1 MTRLVWRILP
11 QTIRGQVSGLIIVSL
26 ALVSVIIA
34 GLLQLLPPSPRFIQN
49 IAIARVAI
57 FSQIANGLPATEIDD
72 LVKSAAHVGV
82 RVETASAAQLAIPS
96 TPLRQARFSARLDK
110 AGDIKEIATVLKDA
124 VALDDDASMILVRLK
139 QANLVFR
146 LPLDTGLFQV
156 LTMRGAIIMVIV
168 VALLIG
174 PAIYAARWIISPL
187 SSFANAAR
195 AFGLSLDD
203 NQVLPEQGPR
213 EIVQVARALNDMRTR
228 IRSIVEGRTRMLAA
242 IGHDLRTPLTRL
254 RLYAEWPSS
263 AAVQENMIRE
273 IATIDNMLGE
283 TLTYLR
289 DDRRIEATLSID
301 LPSLLQTICSEFSD
315 VGHPVSYRGLDRVV
329 YLCRPNA
336 LRRAMTNLIEN
347 GIKHGTEVWV
357 SLRVRDTDEIEI
369 AVADDGP
376 GIPREF
382 REKAFEPFFKV
393 DSSRAAT
400 ARQSGFGLGLSI
412 ARDVVRDHGGEIA
425 LDDRAPQGLVVR
437 IVLPAVNVPSSVDA
451 CSPSPAFSAA

>member
-1 MTRLVWRILP
+1 MTRSVWRILP
-11 QTIRGQVSGLIIVSL
+11 QTIRGQVCGLIIVSL

-34 GLLQLLPPSPRFIQN
+34 GLLQVFPPSPRFIQN
-49 IAIARVAI
+49 IAIARIAM
-57 FSQIANGLPATEIDD
+57 FSQIANALPEADIDT
-72 LVKSAAHVGV
+72 LIASAGSVGV
-82 RVETASAAQLAIPS
+82 RAEKASAVQLATLP
-96 TPLRQARFSARLDK
+96 TPAGQEHLTARLDRLGGIRE
-110 AGDIKEIATVLKDA
+110 AMILKQA
-124 VALDDDASMILVRLK
+124 VALDNDASAILIRLK
-139 QANLVFR
+139 QGGLVFR
-146 LPLDTGLFQV
+146 LPPDAGLFQV
-156 LTMRGAIIMVIV
+156 LTMRGVIIVVIV
-168 VALLIG
+168 VMLLIG

-195 AFGLSLDD
+195 AFGLSMDD

-228 IRSIVEGRTRMLAA
+228 IRSIVESRTRMLAA

-263 AAVQENMIRE
+263 TAVQENMIRE

-289 DDRRIEATLSID
+289 DDRRVEARLPID

-315 VGHPVSYRGLDRVV
+315 VGHAVSYRGPDRVV
-329 YLCRPNA
+329 YFCRPNA

-347 GIKHGTEVWV
+347 GIKHGTEVWL
-357 SLRVRDTDEIEI
+357 SLQVRNTDEIEI
-369 AVADDGP
+369 VVADDGP
-376 GIPREF
+376 GIPAAL

-412 ARDVVRDHGGEIA
+412 ARDVVRDHEGEIT
-425 LDDRAPQGLVVR
+425 LDDRPPQGLVVR
-437 IVLPAVNVPSSVDA
+437 IVLP
-451 CSPSPAFSAA
+451 PATESLSRESCAPALVGA

>member
-11 QTIRGQVSGLIIVSL
+11 QTIRGQVSGLIIISL

-34 GLLQLLPPSPRFIQN
+34 GLVQFLPPSPRFIQTTS
-49 IAIARVAI
+49 IVRAAI
-57 FSQIANGLPATEIDD
+57 FSQLASALPDAEIDT
-72 LVKSAAHVGV
+72 LVTSAGNAGI
-82 RVETASAAQLAIPS
+82 RVEKASAAQLATSP
-96 TPLRQARFSARLDK
+96 TPVGQARLMAMLDRLSD
-110 AGDIKEIATVLKDA
+110 AKEAVILRTA
-124 VALDDDASMILVRLK
+124 VALDDDVSMILVRLK
-139 QANLVFR
+139 QGNLVFR
-146 LPLDTGLFQV
+146 LPPDMGLFQV
-156 LTMRGAIIMVIV
+156 LTMRGAVIMMIV
-168 VALLIG
+168 VILLIG

-195 AFGLSLDD
+195 AFGLSMND

-213 EIVQVARALNDMRTR
+213 EIVQVAQALNDMRTR
-228 IRSIVEGRTRMLAA
+228 IRSIVESRTRMLAA

-289 DDRRIEATLSID
+289 DDRRVEATLSID

-315 VGHPVSYRGLDRVV
+315 VGHPVSYRGPDRVV

-357 SLRVRDTDEIEI
+357 SLRVRDSDEIEI

-376 GIPREF
+376 GIPLEF

-412 ARDVVRDHGGEIA
+412 ARDVVRDHAGEIT
-425 LDDRAPQGLVVR
+425 LDDRAPQGLMVR
-437 IVLPAVNVPSSVDA
+437 IVLPPLKDSSCGDA
-451 CSPSPAFSAA
+451 CSPALSAA